1 MLTPVREGVTDEP
14 ALADAAALLKLKPA
28 ELARIVGAAQPLPL
42 TPTPTLDEAE
52 RIVEGLSALGIQT
65 VILPNGDLHLD
76 LAARKIRALEYSEDS
91 LTGVTTGSDAKV
103 TMGWDEITLVVTG
116 RLLSNRIE
124 LEERRRRGRKQT
136 VDSRQLS
143 ADESVLDLYAKSQEG
158 NWRIL
163 AASFDFSCLGAAKSV
178 TAFQNFAELV
188 KFLRERAPGAYFDDA
203 YARTRAILEIVW
215 PLEPQV
221 KRGEW
226 RRSGA
231 GKFDTTTATVT
242 DNEAQ
247 FTRYSRLR
255 HCLRLRDLENVK

>member
-1 MLTPVREGVTDEP
+1 M
-14 ALADAAALLKLKPA
+14 LKLKPA
-28 ELARIVGAAQPLPL
+28 ELGRIVGAAESLPL
-42 TPTPTLDEAE
+42 TRTPTLDEAD

-65 VILPNGDLHLD
+65 VIIPNDDLLLD
-76 LAARKIRALEYSEDS
+76 LTAKKIRALKYSDDS

-103 TMGWDEITLVVTG
+103 TVAWDEITLVVTG
-116 RLLSNRIE
+116 RLLSNRVE
-124 LEERRRRGRKQT
+124 LEERRRRGRTQT

-163 AASFDFSCLGAAKSV
+163 AGSFDFSCLGAAKSV
-178 TAFQNFAELV
+178 TTFQNFSALV
-188 KFLRERAPGAYFDDA
+188 KLLSERAPGAWFDET
-203 YARTRAILEIVW
+203 YARTRMLLETVW
-215 PLEPQV
+215 PLKPEV

-255 HCLRLRDLENVK
+255 HCLRLRELENAK